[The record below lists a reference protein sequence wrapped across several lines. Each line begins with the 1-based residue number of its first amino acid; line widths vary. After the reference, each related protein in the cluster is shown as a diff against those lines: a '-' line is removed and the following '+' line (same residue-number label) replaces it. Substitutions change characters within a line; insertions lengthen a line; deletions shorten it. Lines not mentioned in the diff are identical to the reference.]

1 MAGRKRP
8 VIEAKIAGR
17 PSKYSEDVADT
28 ICALISEGKSL
39 RSICEREDM
48 PCRLTVFRWLREHQG
63 FCDQY
68 AHARDAAADWHAEA
82 IIEIADTAV
91 DKEDAP
97 AKKLRVDARMWVAA
111 KLKPRVYG
119 TNTRQELTGA
129 NGGPIEMKGAGVS
142 GLLSAALKE
151 DGSNPE

>member
-1 MAGRKRP
+1 MAGRKD
-8 VIEAKIAGR
+8 AKPAGR
-17 PSKYSEDVADT
+17 PSMYSEELADA

-39 RSICEREDM
+39 RSICGREDM
-48 PCRLTVFRWLREHQG
+48 PCRLTVFRWLREYQG

-68 AHARDAAADWHAEA
+68 AHARDAAADWYAEE

-129 NGGPIEMKGAGVS
+129 DGGPIEMKGAGVS

-151 DGSNPE
+151 DGANPE